1 MILQLLDGTS
11 FDTSDYN
18 LKRLFH
24 RIPSSQIDHNVV
36 AVEGRSD
43 IILNS
48 QLNNRTISVEFLFE
62 TYDIYDF
69 YALRDRLYELFVRTE
84 SFYIIFKREPWKRW
98 KVKLANQFELEPSPN
113 MGSFTVEFI
122 TENTNA
128 ESVYSSIEF
137 VKEWDVNQHAWNG
150 MIDWDSE
157 PPVYSFNTN
166 SFTVQNLGNG
176 IIDPRSNDLEIVLT
190 GDFPSVLSINNNTTG
205 ETYAYNRSLTTSDT
219 LTLSNIRTLRNGVSD
234 FVNTNKRLLT
244 LAPGD
249 NNFTVS
255 GGTVSNISFNF
266 RFQYK

>member
-24 RIPSSQIDHNVV
+24 RIPSSQINHNIV

-128 ESVYSSIEF
+128 ESVFTSLEF

-150 MIDWDSE
+150 MLDWDSE
-157 PPVYSFNTN
+157 APVYNFNTN
-166 SFTVQNLGNG
+166 SFVVQNLGNG
-176 IIDPRSNDLEIVLT
+176 TIDPRSNELEIIVTGEFLNDITITNETT
-190 GDFPSVLSINNNTTG
+190 GDIYKYNLSLDDT
-205 ETYAYNRSLTTSDT
+205 DT
-219 LTLSNIRTLRNGVSD
+219 LRLSGIQSFRNDVSV
-234 FVNTNKRLLT
+234 FGSTNKRLIT
-244 LAPGD
+244 LSPGD
-249 NNFTVS
+249 NLFTIE